1 MDGASREGTGLEERV
16 ESTRDMFSTEL
27 SALFMELCE
36 SSCWSDEIT
45 LSDSSSIEEA
55 SREKCSISD
64 WSEDC
69 SGSQDDEGNN
79 PLGFCELEESETS
92 LCDLR
97 RVLCE
102 SGSEERCE

>member
-1 MDGASREGTGLEERV
+1 
-16 ESTRDMFSTEL
+16 MFSTDL

-64 WSEDC
+64 WKED
-69 SGSQDDEGNN
+69 
-79 PLGFCELEESETS
+79 
-92 LCDLR
+92 
-97 RVLCE
+97 
-102 SGSEERCE
+102 